1 MMKEMGFGDKWR
13 TWIEGCISS
22 ATLAVLVNGSPTD
35 FFHIE
40 KGLRQGDPLSPL
52 LFNIV
57 GSALS
62 CMLNI
67 LAFEQV
73 PCGFNLGNGL
83 VINHIQF
90 TDDTLIFC
98 ENDVAQLDR
107 IYEVVEAFLWASG
120 LKVNFDK
127 SQLFGCNIPSERLVE
142 KANSLEV
149 CNGRKRISWVAWEQV
164 CKSQQLGG
172 LCLGFLGW
180 KNRSLLLKWAWRYGK
195 EKDALWR
202 KIVCSKYKLD
212 ERFLIMHLVVDG
224 FSGCSVIMQDIL
236 KNLLEDATMA
246 KSFRDALFCRLGS
259 GSVIPFWLDPWVE
272 AIPLSQMFPRLFALA
287 REKNALVHEL
297 GAFIGSKWCWSV
309 EF

>member
-1 MMKEMGFGDKWR
+1 MKEMGFGDKWR
-13 TWIEGCISS
+13 TWIEGCISF

-107 IYEVVEAFLWASG
+107 IYDAVEAFLWASG

-149 CNGRKRISWVAWEQV
+149 CNGCLPIQYFGAP
-164 CKSQQLGG
+164 LGG
-172 LCLGFLGW
+172 NPRRTHFWDPILEKMRKKLASW
-180 KNRSLLLKWAWRYGK
+180 TLLSYR
-195 EKDALWR
+195 
-202 KIVCSKYKLD
+202 
-212 ERFLIMHLVVDG
+212 
-224 FSGCSVIMQDIL
+224 
-236 KNLLEDATMA
+236 
-246 KSFRDALFCRLGS
+246 
-259 GSVIPFWLDPWVE
+259 
-272 AIPLSQMFPRLFALA
+272 
-287 REKNALVHEL
+287 
-297 GAFIGSKWCWSV
+297 
-309 EF
+309 